1 MASGLTGSADRAS
14 DAVLSARLV
23 PWRRPG
29 ELPLEVTGFVGRE
42 RELARLAEQLASVR
56 LVTVTG
62 PGGVG
67 KTRVALRAAAT
78 ILADRFH
85 DGVCLVELSGL
96 RDPDLLPNT
105 VAASLGLQEME
116 AGSQLVAVID
126 YLKGREQLLVLDS
139 CEHLVDACGMFAE
152 ALLREAAHVAV
163 LATSRQPLDVPGEHV
178 CVIPPLPVPEPGARQ
193 VGDGDAVQLFAQC
206 AAAVLPG
213 FAVTDANREDVIGL
227 CRRLDG
233 IPLAI
238 ELAAVR
244 LRAIPLAELAR
255 RLEDRFQLL
264 TGFRRGVLPQHQ
276 TLHTA
281 TRWSY
286 DLCTPAEQLLWA
298 RLSVFA
304 GSFDLAAVEEVCAGG
319 PLAPEAIVETLVGL
333 VDKSVVLRVEGDD
346 NRYRLLDTIGEFGAE
361 VLAAAGEEPAVRD
374 RHIGYYLG
382 LAEDFRAHAKA
393 SDQLTRFR
401 AMTGENS
408 NFRAAIEYALALPGR
423 ERDAARLAADL
434 RAFWEIS
441 GLLREGRHWLTR
453 VLDRFG
459 EPSPERAWL
468 LMTRGTLATL
478 QGELPDAIADL
489 EPCIPMAD
497 QYGED
502 LACALGYA
510 YLNLA
515 FVFSGRHAEAARMGA
530 AAEQRLLALDDYG
543 GLLSLDIHMGYL
555 YLLTG
560 ELDGAID
567 RCAQGLDRLGDSDE
581 HWVRGY
587 LLAITGLALY
597 LRGDHAASAAAT
609 SYGLRMKY
617 DLGDVVGTAYCLEA
631 LALLAAAAQRYERTV
646 WLLGAADTLWER
658 AGRRLGGN
666 AIMEELHEGAV
677 KAARDGLS
685 EQRFC
690 PLWRAAA
697 EYPLGDI
704 VALATGD
711 ADEPGPGPRPS
722 RPTARS
728 LTSREH
734 EIAALVAEGLS
745 NREIA
750 ERLVISS
757 RTVDAHVQH
766 ILAKLGFSSRV
777 QIATWRDHG

>member
-1 MASGLTGSADRAS
+1 MASGLTDSAS
-14 DAVLSARLV
+14 DAVPSARPLS
-23 PWRRPG
+23 WRRPG
-29 ELPLEVTGFVGRE
+29 ELPMEVTRFVGRE
-42 RELARLAEQLASVR
+42 RELARLAEQLSAVR

-67 KTRVALRAAAT
+67 KTRVALRGAAT
-78 ILADRFH
+78 VLADRFH

-96 RDPDLLPNT
+96 RDPDLLPNA
-105 VAASLGLQEME
+105 VAASLGLPEME
-116 AGSQLVAVID
+116 TGSQLAAVID
-126 YLKGREQLLVLDS
+126 YLRAREQLLVLDS
-139 CEHLVDACGMFAE
+139 CEHMVDACGMFAE
-152 ALLREAAHVAV
+152 ALLREAPHVAV
-163 LATSRQPLDVPGEHV
+163 LATSRQPLDAPGEHV
-178 CVIPPLPVPEPGARQ
+178 CVIPPLPVPEPGARR

-213 FAVTDANREDVIGL
+213 FAITDANRADVIWL

-264 TGFRRGVLPQHQ
+264 TGRRRGVLPQHQ

-304 GSFDLAAVEEVCAGG
+304 SSFDLPAVEEVCAGG
-319 PLAPEAIVETLVGL
+319 PLARDAIVEPLVGL

-346 NRYRLLDTIGEFGAE
+346 ARYRLLDTISEFGAE
-361 VLAAAGEEPAVRD
+361 ILLASAGAEAAVRE
-374 RHIGYYLG
+374 RHVAYYLS
-382 LAEDFRAHAKA
+382 LADDFRAHAKDT
-393 SDQLTRFR
+393 DQLNRFR
-401 AMTGENS
+401 AMSSENS
-408 NFRAAIEYALALPGR
+408 NFRAAIEYALALPGL

-453 VLDRFG
+453 VLDRFAK
-459 EPSPERAWL
+459 PSPERAWL

-478 QGELPDAIADL
+478 QGELRDAIADL
-489 EPCIPMAD
+489 EPCIPMAAEH
-497 QYGED
+497 GED
-502 LACALGYA
+502 LACALGCA

-515 FVFSGRHAEAARMGA
+515 FVFSGRHAEAAQMGEV
-530 AAEQRLLALDDYG
+530 AEQRLQALDDYG

-555 YLLTG
+555 HLLSG
-560 ELDGAID
+560 EVDQAID
-567 RCAQGLDRLGDSDE
+567 RCAKGLDRLGDSGE

-587 LLAITGLALY
+587 LLVITGLALY
-597 LRGDHAASAAAT
+597 LRGEHKESAAAT
-609 SYGLRMKY
+609 CHGLRMKY
-617 DLGDVVGTAYCLEA
+617 DLGDIVGTAYCLEA
-631 LALLAAAAQRYERTV
+631 LGLLAAATHRYERTV

-666 AIMEELHEGAV
+666 AIMEQLHEGAV
-677 KAARDGLS
+677 KAARDGLG
-685 EQRFC
+685 ERRFG
-690 PLWRAAA
+690 PLWREAA

-704 VALATGD
+704 VALAVGD
-711 ADEPGPGPRPS
+711 ADEPGPGPGPS

-728 LTSREH
+728 LTTRER
-734 EIAALVAEGLS
+734 EIAALVAKGLS

-750 ERLVISS
+750 ERLVISN

-766 ILAKLGFSSRV
+766 ILAKLGFGSRV
-777 QIATWRDHG
+777 QIATLQDLS